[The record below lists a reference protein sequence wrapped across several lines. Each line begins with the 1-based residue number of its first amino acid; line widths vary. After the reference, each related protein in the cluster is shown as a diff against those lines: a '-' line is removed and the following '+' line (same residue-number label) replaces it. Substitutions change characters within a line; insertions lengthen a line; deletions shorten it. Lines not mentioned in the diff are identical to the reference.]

1 MKKRRYVIKS
11 RIKSILVLLFLV
23 YLLGIFAKQE
33 IFLREQY
40 SKTCELERQI
50 EGIRQENN
58 DLMRQIQ
65 YSESEE
71 YIERVARENLG
82 WVKEGERI
90 LIEDKK

>member
-1 MKKRRYVIKS
+1 MKKRRYVVKF
-11 RIKSILVLLFLV
+11 RVKSILVLLFLV

-33 IFLREQY
+33 MLLREQY
-40 SKTCELERQI
+40 VETRELERQI
-50 EGIRQENN
+50 DYIRQENN
-58 DLMRQIQ
+58 DLVRQIQ